1 MLGSSGDEGALS
13 YTPIDS
19 DNIAQFRTQNGL
31 LFPITYPDAFYRN
44 LLLHPLTNLAY
55 LVYRGDSCVGSFSV
69 RLEPLER
76 WQKLVSGA
84 VVDNFLPYA
93 YEEIIQADRM
103 CYIMT
108 LGVLAVYRRLGLGA
122 LILKNIIRRAREA
135 GAKCI
140 GLHVHVDNR
149 AALRFYESFGF
160 SVLGRVKNYYRKI
173 TPNEAYILQLDLSLE
188 QA

>member
-1 MLGSSGDEGALS
+1 MLSSREEATLS
-13 YTPIDS
+13 YISIDS
-19 DNIAQFRTQNGL
+19 GNISQFRTQNSL

-55 LVYRGDSCVGSFSV
+55 LAYQDETCVGSFSV
-69 RLEPLER
+69 RLEPLDR

-84 VVDNFLPYA
+84 VVDNFLPFA
-93 YEEIIQADRM
+93 AEEILEADRM

-122 LILKNIIRRAREA
+122 KMLASIISRARDA

-149 AALRFYESFGF
+149 VALRFYESFGF
-160 SVLGRVKNYYRKI
+160 SILGRVRNYYRKI
-173 TPNEAYILQLDLSLE
+173 TPNEAYILQLDLSDT
-188 QA
+188 

>member
-1 MLGSSGDEGALS
+1 MLSSSRGEEPSLE
-13 YTPIDS
+13 YIPIDS
-19 DNIAQFRTQNGL
+19 ENISQFRTQNSL
-31 LFPITYPDAFYRN
+31 LFPVTYPDAFYRN

-55 LVYRGDSCVGSFSV
+55 MAYLQDTCVGSFSV
-69 RLEPLER
+69 RLEPLDR

-84 VVDNFLPYA
+84 VVDNFIPFA
-93 YEEIIQADRM
+93 AEKIFEADRM

-122 LILKNIIRRAREA
+122 KMLASIIGKAREA

-149 AALRFYESFGF
+149 VALRFYESFGF
-160 SVLGRVKNYYRKI
+160 SILGRVQNYYRKI
-173 TPNEAYILQLDLSLE
+173 VPNEAYILQLDLSV
-188 QA
+188 A